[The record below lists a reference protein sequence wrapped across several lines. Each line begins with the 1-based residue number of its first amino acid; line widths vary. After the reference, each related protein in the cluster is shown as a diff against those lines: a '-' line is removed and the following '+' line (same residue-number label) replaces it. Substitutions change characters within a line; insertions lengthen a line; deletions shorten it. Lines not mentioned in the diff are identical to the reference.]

1 MPKKRYTI
9 QVECIMLIRATFWIS
24 SRNIAQMVERLTF
37 NQRVTGSSPVV
48 PVAFIAKIHIFYQK
62 AYYTIV

>member
-1 MPKKRYTI
+1 MRKLAALL
-9 QVECIMLIRATFWIS
+9 VG
-24 SRNIAQMVERLTF
+24 RNIAQMVERLTF